1 MWLLLKV
8 YRLNTEKVKYTKLV
22 KKPSGVVV
30 EAPVTSRKKSEQHTV
45 TFIQHAKSVEIVI
58 LNPSIKPGKPS
69 LLQSRGKI
77 KEYTFPAKARMRMAL
92 EDTIHLWKVFAVLTY
107 PAEFPLDGIVFR
119 KHRHAL
125 LNWLNRQGIKE
136 YFWGLEF
143 QDRGAP
149 HINLL
154 LPCFVDLGAISAAWF
169 KIVGSGDLNHLKAG
183 VEIEAIRKQD
193 QTVTYLVDYTIKDKQ
208 KLVPAGFDN
217 VGRFWGCHRYE
228 KRVSTFTKR
237 FKSQEAMNE
246 FLEPVIG
253 EYETMLKGWHDQR
266 EKKLGKPCK
275 PYKWRFKGRSWVMW
289 SGNDFID
296 KFIENGGNENGN
308 RE

>member
-1 MWLLLKV
+1 MWLMKA
-8 YRLNTEKVKYTKLV
+8 YRLNTEKVKYKRLV

-30 EAPVTSRKKSEQHTV
+30 QAPVTAKRKAEQHTV
-45 TFIQHAKSVEIVI
+45 TFVQHAKSVQVI
-58 LNPSIKPGKPS
+58 IQNPSIKPGKPC
-69 LLQSRGKI
+69 LTQSRGKI
-77 KEYTFPAKARMRMAL
+77 KEYSFPAKARMRMAL
-92 EDTIHLWKVFAVLTY
+92 EDTIDLWKVYAVLSY
-107 PAEFPLDGIVFR
+107 PAEFPWDGRICA
-119 KHRHAL
+119 KHRNTL
-125 LNWLNRQGIKE
+125 LTWLRNNGIKE

-143 QDRGAP
+143 QERGAP

-154 LPCFVDLGAISAAWF
+154 LPCFVDLGAISAEWF

-183 VEIEAIRKQD
+183 VEIQAIRKKD
-193 QTVTYLVDYTIKDKQ
+193 EIVTYLLGYTMKDDQ
-208 KLVPAGFDN
+208 KEVPGGFEN

-237 FKSQEAMNE
+237 FESQEAMNE

-296 KFIENGGNENGN
+296 KFIENGGCKDVE
-308 RE
+308 RI